1 MPANTTPI
9 FTLTPVIGRA
19 RLTTSS
25 SFRDGS
31 DVTALVSAGSN
42 GTRLDTITFTSAPT
56 ASAYTVNTAMVGR
69 VFISDT
75 GGSNYRLFQEVAISA
90 VTPSVSAIGAT
101 QTISF
106 VGGLNIPSGSKIAV
120 NKSAHAG
127 VQDVIDVIARGGDY

>member
-1 MPANTTPI
+1 MAANTTPI
-9 FTLTPVIGRA
+9 FTLTPVIGQA
-19 RLTTSS
+19 RLITSS

-31 DVTALVSAGSN
+31 EVTQLLSAGAD
-42 GTRLDTITFTSAPT
+42 GTRIDTITFTSAPT

-75 GGSNYRLFQEVAISA
+75 AGSNYRLFQEVDISA

-127 VQDVIDVIARGGDY
+127 VQDVIDVIARGGNY